1 MFEKIT
7 SKNTALLVMDLQNDF
22 CSEKGILAK
31 EFNVDVSPIHE
42 MIPKLDKF
50 ITALRDLNVKVI
62 FTKQY
67 EVPEGAP
74 KTIKTLFKR
83 GKLTPKCLPDSWGS
97 DFYKIKPLDTDI
109 VLEKRS
115 WDAFT
120 NKQLSEILQS
130 NNIEYLIIT
139 GVFTT
144 ICIESTA
151 RRAFSEGYE
160 VIIPKDLVA
169 VNKQRE
175 KHQELSLEFFNNFLA
190 VVTKSEDI
198 LKHLKNKKTD

>member
-1 MFEKIT
+1 MLEKLT

-31 EFNVDVSPIHE
+31 DFNADVSSIHK
-42 MIPKLDKF
+42 MIPKLEKF
-50 ITALRDLNVKVI
+50 IENLRNLNVKII

-67 EVPEGAP
+67 EIPEGAP
-74 KTIKTLFKR
+74 KTIKTLFER
-83 GKLTPKCLPDSWGS
+83 GKLTPKCVPNSWGS

-120 NKQLSEILQS
+120 NKQLFEILES
-130 NNIEYLIIT
+130 NNIEFLIFT

-175 KHQELSLEFFNNFLA
+175 KHQELSLEFFDNFLA
-190 VVTKSEDI
+190 VVTKSEEI
-198 LKHLKNKKTD
+198 LKDI